1 MRTLRKAGQQNGHFR
16 LNRRVTGIAYMIF
29 TALSNWKRTLYGGV
43 LILLGG
49 LALIQTARI
58 EGFLFWDG
66 LYEQLGDARDKVK
79 EYEAAI
85 AAATKLAQEEK
96 ARIDA
101 ENERKAKDAAEL
113 EKKLRT
119 DYDSRLAR
127 WLQNNRRS
135 ANNTNLPETSKA
147 TEGTTGAGPAAV
159 IPEDF
164 ALVPINDLQL
174 SAEAFAKLEA
184 LQSWAKSISGN

>member
-1 MRTLRKAGQQNGHFR
+1 MMFNPFSA
-16 LNRRVTGIAYMIF
+16 I
-29 TALSNWKRTLYGGV
+29 TAKVYGV
-43 LILLGG
+43 VAVAALCF
-49 LALIQTARI
+49 ALIQTARI

-79 EYEAAI
+79 QYEAAI

-96 ARIDA
+96 ARIEA

-113 EKKLRT
+113 EKKLRA

-127 WLQNNRRS
+127 WLQNNRRTAGS
-135 ANNTNLPETSKA
+135 TNLPETSQA
-147 TEGTTGAGPAAV
+147 SEGTAGASTAAV

-164 ALVPINDLQL
+164 ALVPIADLEL
-174 SAEAFAKLEA
+174 SAQAFAKLEA
-184 LQSWAKSISGN
+184 LQAWARGVSNAD

>member
-1 MRTLRKAGQQNGHFR
+1 MFNPFSAITSKVYG
-16 LNRRVTGIAYMIF
+16 
-29 TALSNWKRTLYGGV
+29 ALAV
-43 LILLGG
+43 FFLG
-49 LALIQTARI
+49 LTLIQTARI

-79 EYEAAI
+79 EYETAI

>member
-1 MRTLRKAGQQNGHFR
+1 MMFNPFS
-16 LNRRVTGIAYMIF
+16 
-29 TALSNWKRTLYGGV
+29 ALTSKVYGALAV
-43 LILLGG
+43 FFLG

-85 AAATKLAQEEK
+85 ATATKLAQEKK
-96 ARIDA
+96 ARIEA

-113 EKKLRT
+113 EKKLRA
-119 DYDSRLAR
+119 DYDSRLTR
-127 WLQNNRRS
+127 WLQNNRRA

-147 TEGTTGAGPAAV
+147 PEGTAGSGSAAV

-164 ALVPINDLQL
+164 ALVPIADLEL
-174 SAEAFAKLEA
+174 SAQAFAKLKA
-184 LQSWAKSISGN
+184 LQAWAREVSSAD